1 MSTRRLWIIF
11 SVFTTCLSFPSN
23 ERLSRGRDGCAVGGA
38 VGTAACEGSAPR
50 SAARRAWALIS
61 STGRRMSA
69 RRLRIIFSVVT
80 VSVSSTRAARL
91 RRRKDGGAVGG
102 AVGTAPRAGLCEEA
116 EAAGAAGTRV
126 STSLMLPGVVCG
138 RGFCKLTLSR
148 RGEAANDMSRGPNTK
163 LPRRANWSRC
173 KAAIHA
179 FLRKPSIPVSECEL
193 RRVA

>member
-1 MSTRRLWIIF
+1 MSTKRLWIILR
-11 SVFTTCLSFPSN
+11 SVLTASTSSM
-23 ERLSRGRDGCAVGGA
+23 SDG
-38 VGTAACEGSAPR
+38 S
-50 SAARRAWALIS
+50 
-61 STGRRMSA
+61 
-69 RRLRIIFSVVT
+69 
-80 VSVSSTRAARL
+80 
-91 RRRKDGGAVGG
+91 GG